1 MKKQII
7 VAVTLL
13 CSVFGFS
20 QQQGT
25 ITKLEDSGLR
35 LSEMYTH
42 KKLIT
47 TQGSPYLMQA
57 FTLAKVAN
65 ISSSA
70 MMRYNAANDQ
80 FEFINSAGD
89 TLSLNKS
96 QPFDDITFTI
106 QKVNYRLVDYKEKS
120 GKVTNGYLVKL
131 MEKNGF
137 VLYKR
142 QKIIYRDAQP
152 AKSSYDTATPAKFTP
167 AEDTFFLQKGDGE
180 ILELPN
186 SKKGFLK
193 LYPDK
198 KTELEAYIKQNN
210 IDPEK
215 EQGVIK
221 LVDFLAQ

>member
-1 MKKQII
+1 MKKQFILAMT
-7 VAVTLL
+7 VLWSA
-13 CSVFGFS
+13 FGFS
-20 QQQGT
+20 QMQGT

-47 TQGSPYLMQA
+47 TQGSPYFVQA

-65 ISSSA
+65 IASSA

-96 QPFDDITFTI
+96 EAFNDITFTI
-106 QKVNYRLVDYKEKS
+106 QKTNYRLVDYKEKN
-120 GKVTNGYLVKL
+120 GKITNGYLIKL
-131 MEKNGF
+131 YEKKDF

-142 QKIIYRDAQP
+142 QRINYKDAVP
-152 AKSSYDTATPAKFTP
+152 AKSSYDTPTPARFAP
-167 AEDTFFLQKGDGE
+167 EQDTFFLKNGTGD
-180 ILELPN
+180 ITELPTN
-186 SKKGFLK
+186 KKGILK
-193 LYPDK
+193 LFPEK
-198 KTELEAYIKQNN
+198 KAELEAFMKQND

-215 EQGVIK
+215 EQSLVK
-221 LVDFLAQ
+221 LVDFLTQ